1 MINPYLD
8 GSVPMQQS
16 QRTFDDT
23 DRTYTIEDFINAITV
38 NMAMA
43 AGPEQIDSPY
53 KEVWILKRFAMILTT
68 LIGPAQQ

>member
-16 QRTFDDT
+16 RRTFDGT
-23 DRTYTIEDFINAITV
+23 YPTYTIEDFLNAITS
-38 NMAMA
+38 NIAMTV
-43 AGPEQIDSPY
+43 GPEQIDSPY
-53 KEVWILKRFAMILTT
+53 NEAWTLKRFAMILTA